1 MALTRSRKTEIIDQL
16 ADQLA
21 TSKLTVIADYR
32 GLTVAQSQDLRRRA
46 AQNGTRVVV
55 AKNRLFKQALARHAE
70 LAAVPTDQLT
80 GMLVYVFA
88 DDDEVAPAQTLKSFC
103 DQTRVNLRIIGA
115 ISPQGEFLDQAVVSR
130 YANLPSRDQLLANL
144 LSSLQSPLQRVRGA
158 LQAPV
163 QKVVAALTQA
173 GESCD

>member
-1 MALTRSRKTEIIDQL
+1 MALTRSRKAEIIDHL
-16 ADQLA
+16 AARLA

-46 AQNGTRVVV
+46 AQNGARVVV
-55 AKNRLFKQALARHAE
+55 AKNRLFKQALARHTE
-70 LAAVPTDQLT
+70 LAAAPTDQLT

-103 DQTRVNLRIIGA
+103 DQTQVELTIVGA
-115 ISPQGEFLDQAVVSR
+115 INPQGEFLDRTVVSY
-130 YANLPSRDQLLANL
+130 YASLPSRDQSLANL
-144 LSSLQSPLQRVRGA
+144 LASLQSPLQRVRGA

-163 QKVVAALTQA
+163 QKVVGALKQS
-173 GESCD
+173 G